1 MFILFCALAVVNM
14 AITERGFELTKD
26 GATVRILVTTI
37 LPNIRKLSPELHLD
51 AKIIQ
56 SHLAAVRHRYN

>member
-1 MFILFCALAVVNM
+1 M